1 MNISK
6 EFITLSRK
14 EDTSVNKLNIK
25 TKELFSTDNPLLK
38 DVFEK
43 STYPWEIL
51 PQIKVIVKKALE
63 TGLEGFHLLE
73 EGILVGDNVKIAK
86 TATIEAPAIIG
97 SNTELRPGAYLRG
110 NVIVGEGCVVGN
122 SSELKN
128 CILLN
133 HVQVPHYNYVGD
145 SILGDYAHMGAGS
158 ILSNLKSGGS
168 NIVIHG
174 DKEYETGL
182 RKIGA
187 FLGEHADIG
196 CGSVLNPGTIIGKN
210 TRVYPLNM
218 LRGCYPENSI
228 VKSPVNIVEM
238 VEK

>member
-1 MNISK
+1 M
-6 EFITLSRK
+6 
-14 EDTSVNKLNIK
+14 NKLNIK
-25 TKELFSTDNPLLK
+25 TSELFTTECPFLK
-38 DVFEK
+38 EVFEK

-51 PQIKVIVKKALE
+51 PQIKEIVKKVLE
-63 TGLEGFHLLE
+63 TGLEGYHELE
-73 EGILVGDNVKIAK
+73 PGILVGENVKIAK

-97 SNTELRPGAYLRG
+97 ANTELRPGAFLRG
-110 NVIVGEGCVVGN
+110 NVIIGEKCVIGN

-128 CILLN
+128 SILLN
-133 HVQVPHYNYVGD
+133 NVQVPHYNYVGD

-182 RKIGA
+182 RKIGG

-210 TRVYPLNM
+210 TRVYPLSM
-218 LRGCYPENSI
+218 LRGCFPENSI
-228 VKSPVNIVEM
+228 VKSQKQIVE
-238 VEK
+238 KQDR

>member
-1 MNISK
+1 M
-6 EFITLSRK
+6 
-14 EDTSVNKLNIK
+14 NKLNIK
-25 TKELFSTDNPLLK
+25 TKELFSTEVPYLK
-38 DVFEK
+38 EVFDK

-51 PQIKVIVKKALE
+51 PQIKEIVAKVLE
-63 TGLEGFHLLE
+63 TGLEGYTEIAPGVLVA
-73 EGILVGDNVKIAK
+73 EGVKIAK

-97 SNTELRPGAYLRG
+97 KDTELRPDAFLRG
-110 NVIVGEGCVVGN
+110 NVIVGEKCVVGN

-158 ILSNLKSGGS
+158 ILSNLKSGGK

-187 FLGEHADIG
+187 FLAEHADIG

-210 TRVYPLNM
+210 TQVYPLSM
-218 LRGCYPENSI
+218 LRGCFPENSI
-228 VKSPVNIVEM
+228 VKSQNNVVD
-238 VEK
+238 KRLD